1 MASGNLSLFFD
12 FLDISYVYLFLLNYL
27 EFKRRL
33 LEDLPEEVEPEL
45 LAVEHVQP
53 LVPLDVLQPQ
63 LQLGLNLPH
72 GLYTKAWLT

>member
-1 MASGNLSLFFD
+1 MLFH
-12 FLDISYVYLFLLNYL
+12 L
-27 EFKRRL
+27 EFERSL

-63 LQLGLNLPH
+63 LQLGLDLDQGCHQSLN
-72 GLYTKAWLT
+72 